1 MLFCNQF
8 QLTAYS
14 VVDRSPLSASLAREY
29 VRRMTAHAELRRELR
44 LADLVLMQVVFV
56 VGSGWVGTAAKLGPS
71 QLVFWLVAIVSY
83 YLPQAA
89 VVIALNR
96 RMPLEGG
103 LYQWARAA
111 FGEFGGFLVAWN
123 LWLFAIL
130 VLASFNLMIG
140 QNLWYLVGLDPSKV
154 ASATAYMMTVSV
166 VLSVLLIVVAIRG
179 LGLGKWFSGFGGVA
193 QILTYIALIAL
204 PLVAFARGR
213 LPAYRPFATEMPE
226 ISLLSLNIFGK
237 MALGAMSGFE
247 FVALMAGETRDP
259 ERSIPRSVV
268 IATPL
273 IALMFILGTATV
285 LAFVPRD
292 QIDLVSPIP
301 QTLRAG
307 VQGLGVAA
315 FVAPVLIVLLLL
327 RQLGAINMIFAGNTR
342 LPMVAGWDGLL
353 PNWFTRLHPRART
366 PVNSIVFV
374 GVVTL
379 LLTLGGLAGA
389 GTQEAFQL
397 LENAGGIFY
406 AMAYVALFA
415 IPLFGARRLGW
426 KPPVWLIL
434 ASVSGLAVTVLY
446 SVLSIFPIIDVPSW
460 QRFALKVGGVVV
472 GSNLLGAGIYILAR
486 RRMPAMVVEPAEGD

>member
-1 MLFCNQF
+1 MSGQ
-8 QLTAYS
+8 
-14 VVDRSPLSASLAREY
+14 
-29 VRRMTAHAELRRELR
+29 AELRRELGLR
-44 LADLVLMQVVFV
+44 DLILMQVVFV

-71 QLVFWLVAIVSY
+71 QLVFWLLAIATY

-103 LYQWARAA
+103 LYQWAKAA

-130 VLASFNLMIG
+130 VLSSFNLMIG

-154 ASATAYMMTVSV
+154 ASATGYMMTVSI
-166 VLSVLLIVVAIRG
+166 VLALLLVVVAIRG
-179 LGLGKWFSGFGGVA
+179 LGVGKWFSGFGGVA
-193 QILTYIALIAL
+193 QILTYIALIAI
-204 PLVAFARGR
+204 PLVALARGR
-213 LPAYRPFATEMPE
+213 LTAYRPFATEMPE
-226 ISLLSLNIFGK
+226 ISFLSLNIFGK

-259 ERSIPRSVV
+259 ERSIPRSVIV
-268 IATPL
+268 ATPL

-301 QTLRAG
+301 QTLVAG

-315 FVAPVLIVLLLL
+315 FVAPVLIVLLLF

-353 PNWFTRLHPRART
+353 PSWFTRLHPKART

-374 GVVTL
+374 GIVML
-379 LLTLGGLAGA
+379 LLTLGGLSGA

-426 KPPVWLIL
+426 KPPGWLL
-434 ASVSGLAVTVLY
+434 AASVSGLAVTILY

-460 QRFALKVGGVVV
+460 QRFAMKVGGVVV
-472 GSNLLGAGIYILAR
+472 GANVLGAAIYAAAAR
-486 RRMPAMVVEPAEGD
+486 RRVPALVGEAVEGD

>member
-1 MLFCNQF
+1 MNAP
-8 QLTAYS
+8 T
-14 VVDRSPLSASLAREY
+14 
-29 VRRMTAHAELRRELR
+29 ELRRELG

-71 QLVFWLVAIVSY
+71 QLVFWLLATLTY

-103 LYQWARAA
+103 LYQWSKAA
-111 FGEFGGFLVAWN
+111 FGEFGGFIVAWN
-123 LWLFAIL
+123 LWLFSIL
-130 VLASFNLMIG
+130 VLSSFYLMIA
-140 QNLWYLVGLDPSKV
+140 QNIGYLIGRDPSWT
-154 ASATAYMMTVSV
+154 ASATWYLPLVSV
-166 VLSVLLIVVAIRG
+166 VLACLLVVVAIRG
-179 LGLGKWFSGFGGVA
+179 LGVGKWFSNFGGVA
-193 QILTYIALIAL
+193 QILTYIALIGL
-204 PLVAFARGR
+204 PLVAFARGT
-213 LPAYRPFATEMPE
+213 LPTYRPFHTELP
-226 ISLLSLNIFGK
+226 SLSLFSLNIFGK

-247 FVALMAGETRDP
+247 FVALMAGETKDA
-259 ERSIPRSVV
+259 ERNIPRSVV

-285 LAFVPRD
+285 LAFVPGD
-292 QIDLVSPIP
+292 EIDLVSPIP

-307 VQGLGVAA
+307 VRGLGVAEL
-315 FVAPVLIVLLLL
+315 VAPVLIVLLLM
-327 RQLGAINMIFAGNTR
+327 RQLGAINMMFAGNTR

-353 PNWFTRLHPRART
+353 PKWFTRLHPKSRT

-374 GVVTL
+374 GAVTL
-379 LLTLGGLAGA
+379 LMVLAGLT
-389 GTQEAFQL
+389 GTGIQEAFQL

-426 KPPVWLIL
+426 NPPRWLVI
-434 ASVSGLAVTVLY
+434 ASASGLAVSILY

-460 QRFALKVGGVVV
+460 QMFAVKVGGVVV
-472 GSNLLGAGIYILAR
+472 GANVLGAAVYALAGR
-486 RRMPAMVVEPAEGD
+486 RARVASARAAEGD

>member
-1 MLFCNQF
+1 
-8 QLTAYS
+8 
-14 VVDRSPLSASLAREY
+14 
-29 VRRMTAHAELRRELR
+29 
-44 LADLVLMQVVFV
+44 
-56 VGSGWVGTAAKLGPS
+56 
-71 QLVFWLVAIVSY
+71 
-83 YLPQAA
+83 
-89 VVIALNR
+89 
-96 RMPLEGG
+96 
-103 LYQWARAA
+103 
-111 FGEFGGFLVAWN
+111 
-123 LWLFAIL
+123 LFAIL
-130 VLASFNLMIG
+130 VLSSFYLMIA
-140 QNLWYLVGLDPSKV
+140 QNITYLFGASPAWASGAGWYMP
-154 ASATAYMMTVSV
+154 TVSV
-166 VLSVLLIVVAIRG
+166 VLALLLITVAIRG
-179 LGLGKWFSGFGGVA
+179 LGVGKWFTGFGGIA
-193 QILTYIALIAL
+193 QILTYIALIAI
-204 PLVAFARGR
+204 PIVALRRGTISS
-213 LPAYRPFATEMPE
+213 YRPFATELPDV
-226 ISLLSLNIFGK
+226 SLLSLNIFGK

-259 ERSIPRSVV
+259 ERNIPRSVV

-315 FVAPVLIVLLLL
+315 FVAPVLIVLLLM

-353 PNWFTRLHPRART
+353 PSWFTRLHPRSRT

-374 GVVTL
+374 GIVTL
-379 LLTLGGLAGA
+379 VMTLGSMAGT

-426 KPPVWLIL
+426 TPPRWLL
-434 ASVSGLAVTVLY
+434 AASASGLAVTVLY
-446 SVLSIFPIIDVPSW
+446 SILSIFPIIDVPSW
-460 QRFALKVGGVVV
+460 QMFALKVGGVVV
-472 GSNLLGAGIYILAR
+472 GANVLGAGVYAAAGR
-486 RRMPAMVVEPAEGD
+486 RGRVAAPRVAEGD

>member
-1 MLFCNQF
+1 MN
-8 QLTAYS
+8 
-14 VVDRSPLSASLAREY
+14 AS
-29 VRRMTAHAELRRELR
+29 TELRRELG

-71 QLVFWLVAIVSY
+71 QLVFWLLAIATY
-83 YLPQAA
+83 YLPQAT

-103 LYQWARAA
+103 LYQWAKAA
-111 FGEFGGFLVAWN
+111 FGEFCGFLVAWN

-130 VLASFNLMIG
+130 IMSMFYLQVG
-140 QNLWYLVGLDPSKV
+140 QNIGYLIGGLKPS
-154 ASATAYMMTVSV
+154 SIATAAWYMPLV
-166 VLSVLLIVVAIRG
+166 SVLLATLFVVVAIRG
-179 LGLGKWFSGFGGVA
+179 LGVGKWFSGFGGVA
-193 QILTYIALIAL
+193 QILTYAALIAI
-204 PLVAFARGR
+204 PLVALARGT
-213 LPAYRPFATEMPE
+213 LPRYRPFETEIPAL
-226 ISLLSLNIFGK
+226 SLLSLNIFGK

-247 FVALMAGETRDP
+247 FVALMAGETKDP

-307 VQGLGVAA
+307 VAGLGVAA
-315 FVAPVLIVLLLL
+315 LVAPVLIVLLLI
-327 RQLGAINMIFAGNTR
+327 RQLGALSMIFAGNTR

-353 PNWFTRLHPRART
+353 PGWFTRLHPKWRT
-366 PVNSIVFV
+366 PANSIVFV

-379 LLTLGGLAGA
+379 VLTLGSLMGT

-415 IPLFGARRLGW
+415 IPLFGARRFGW
-426 KPPVWLIL
+426 QPPLWLRL
-434 ASVSGLAVTVLY
+434 ASASGLAVTVLY

-460 QRFALKVGGVVV
+460 QMFALKIGGVVV
-472 GSNLLGAGIYILAR
+472 GANVLGAGIYGLAGR
-486 RRMPAMVVEPAEGD
+486 RGRVVTARVFEGD